1 VALTNLRFDGGES
14 GRKGP
19 AMNSPLDFSTVSRL
33 PTADRPLAGQ
43 HILVIEDSRYTC
55 EALRLLCLRSGARI
69 RRADCLHAG
78 RRHLSAY
85 RPGVLIVDL
94 GLPDGDGTDLIREA
108 AGGATPIDVIVA
120 ISGDS
125 SRADEALAAGAHLF
139 MEKPLSLIDKF
150 QAEIV
155 ALLPDAS
162 RPKGMRVAHGEEVHP
177 DDIAFQD
184 DMARVA
190 EVLAELPDAEM
201 LDYAQAFLA
210 GVARSAGD
218 RELEQATI
226 DLSARRASGEA
237 YVSQLAYLQGLVQHR
252 LTHARET
259 I

>member
-1 VALTNLRFDGGES
+1 
-14 GRKGP
+14 
-19 AMNSPLDFSTVSRL
+19 
-33 PTADRPLAGQ
+33 
-43 HILVIEDSRYTC
+43 
-55 EALRLLCLRSGARI
+55 
-69 RRADCLHAG
+69 
-78 RRHLSAY
+78 
-85 RPGVLIVDL
+85 
-94 GLPDGDGTDLIREA
+94 
-108 AGGATPIDVIVA
+108 
-120 ISGDS
+120 
-125 SRADEALAAGAHLF
+125 LAAGAHLF

-155 ALLPDAS
+155 ALLPDTS
-162 RPKGMRVAHGEEVHP
+162 RPKGLRVAHGEEVHP
-177 DDIAFQD
+177 DDIAYLD

-190 EVLAELPDAEM
+190 EVLAELPDAET

-218 RELEQATI
+218 RELEQATS